1 MKAQQGIRFEIWVNQ
16 QQMKKFFN
24 IKYYKI
30 HFLIYQLD
38 RFVMSDV
45 FDLLSFWLSPNGNCC
60 KGSKVEVTERKQQKT
75 GRKKVFRTS
84 RCVQAESH
92 FYEENCC
99 KKREEGKVFIF
110 HLLLGGGNSNWLAF
124 LMVTSYTALRAF
136 MDPLVLECAT
146 LQWISFDAKT
156 RKLLNASCTTLM
168 WISNKS
174 RFRWKKSLKQVMGYG
189 FVCALLMQTCKQ

>member
-24 IKYYKI
+24 IEYYKI

-45 FDLLSFWLSPNGNCC
+45 FDLLSFWLSPDGNCC

-110 HLLLGGGNSNWLAF
+110 HLLLWGREFKLTCFPDGDTGIIHSIESF
-124 LMVTSYTALRAF
+124 HGS
-136 MDPLVLECAT
+136 
-146 LQWISFDAKT
+146 ISVGVC
-156 RKLLNASCTTLM
+156 NAPVDIV
-168 WISNKS
+168 W
-174 RFRWKKSLKQVMGYG
+174 
-189 FVCALLMQTCKQ
+189 CKN